1 MQSNSRV
8 EGVGE
13 SLILAAGA
21 VEKFQGM
28 HISLVSLFS
37 FRPLTG

>member
-1 MQSNSRV
+1 MQPNSKV

-13 SLILAAGA
+13 SLILVAGA

-28 HISLVSLFS
+28 HISLVSFFS
-37 FRPLTG
+37 FRPLNG